1 MKKYERRDFLKTSL
15 LGGISFAA
23 LPGITAQKESLSFTI
38 FLPAY
43 DTESESC
50 INNIS
55 RITSMH
61 KKYNIPATFF
71 VLADKLTTEGK
82 KILVHELNDP
92 LFEIAS
98 HSFNHQLIVE
108 SSHGRAADAKQVRKE
123 IIDSK
128 KAIEDAFGKPIHGF
142 RPGVGFST
150 AFNKQQ
156 QILEL
161 VKEAGYTYT
170 SSMLWG
176 PQNSLPAEIIE
187 PFNYS
192 ADGFTGI
199 WEIPGH
205 GWHENLLKNNN
216 KTGPVKITLWPPQWP
231 EVIPKQFI
239 KTPEEEF
246 AMNKLF
252 IDKAAGDNKKHI
264 TFIWHPWSL
273 VLFDKEMKMLDLT
286 FSYINKLNL
295 KTSSFHDFSAMLQL

>member
-1 MKKYERRDFLKTSL
+1 LQEGF
-15 LGGISFAA
+15 I
-23 LPGITAQKESLSFTI
+23 PQTI
-38 FLPAY
+38 YLPAY

-55 RITSMH
+55 LITNVH
-61 KKYNIPATFF
+61 KKYRMPATFF
-71 VLADKLTTEGK
+71 ILADKLTTQGK
-82 KILVHELNDP
+82 KILTQELNDP

-98 HSFNHQLIVE
+98 HSFNHQLIVD
-108 SSHGRAADAKQVRKE
+108 SSHGKAAAPEQVRKE

-128 KAIEDAFGKPIHGF
+128 KTIEDAFGKQVHGF
-142 RPGVGFST
+142 RPGVGFSN
-150 AFNKQQ
+150 AFKDQKQV
-156 QILEL
+156 LDL

-187 PFNYS
+187 PFTYAAN
-192 ADGFTGI
+192 GFSDI

-216 KTGPVKITLWPPQWP
+216 KTGPAKVTLWPPKWP
-231 EVIPKQFI
+231 EAIPKDFI

-246 AMNKLF
+246 AVNRLF
-252 IDKAAGDNKKHI
+252 IDKAAGDNKRHI

-273 VLFDKEMKMLDLT
+273 FLFDKEMKMLDLT
-286 FSYINKLNL
+286 FSYIKKLNL
-295 KTSSFHDFSAMLQL
+295 TTSRFKDFRNTLMV